1 MLKLVDK
8 VAQLKISQQTRQK
21 LLKNRLAM
29 ERQKQ
34 KEKLEEKEEEK
45 TNKKRE
51 EKEKFVQKLKQ
62 LPPDEQRRM
71 EEKKHKKDLQK
82 SKSRMMKVMRFT

>member
-51 EKEKFVQKLKQ
+51 EKEKFVQKLK
-62 LPPDEQRRM
+62 
-71 EEKKHKKDLQK
+71 
-82 SKSRMMKVMRFT
+82 